1 MIAPRHF
8 HCGVWVALAICGGF
22 AASAAESSRATSAA
36 RPSQVSPQIIQA
48 VSAALPHYAPP
59 PPAIKVPE
67 PAGDSRSSDDVL
79 QLPNMQ
85 VTTPKVPPSTEYD
98 WLTLKGRIALA
109 MKKYPG
115 LGVGNLFGLNGGIGL
130 AMLDEERQVQV
141 KAALV
146 EQADR
151 GADDSPEAR
160 RIKRLAQAA
169 IQRPNTAWSTV
180 RGGKSGGP

>member
-1 MIAPRHF
+1 M
-8 HCGVWVALAICGGF
+8 
-22 AASAAESSRATSAA
+22 
-36 RPSQVSPQIIQA
+36 SPHVTGA
-48 VSAALPHYAPP
+48 VSATLPKFAPR
-59 PPAIKVPE
+59 PPAPVTSA
-67 PAGDSRSSDDVL
+67 PATIDFGIPSDDVL
-79 QLPNMQ
+79 QLPTMK
-85 VTTPKVPPSTEYD
+85 VTTPKVPPSSEYD
-98 WLTLKGRIALA
+98 WLTPKGRMGLA

-146 EQADR
+146 EQAER

-160 RIKRLAQAA
+160 RIKRLVQAA
-169 IQRPNTAWSTV
+169 IQRPNTAWRSA